1 MQVTAAK
8 IDKAWQQLLVVE
20 SADSLL
26 EVALQNNKLSVLTA
40 DVGRLENGSITTV
53 TYRLPLQVAGVLN
66 SSRKSGTTRQKAG
79 SPQ

>member
-1 MQVTAAK
+1 MQVTAAE

-26 EVALQNNKLSVLTA
+26 EVALQDNKFPVLTA
-40 DVGRLENGSITTV
+40 DAGRLENGSITTV

-66 SSRKSGTTRQKAG
+66 SSRKSGTTGQKAG
-79 SPQ
+79 SPK

>member
-26 EVALQNNKLSVLTA
+26 EVALQNK
-40 DVGRLENGSITTV
+40 
-53 TYRLPLQVAGVLN
+53 
-66 SSRKSGTTRQKAG
+66 SSQC
-79 SPQ
+79 